1 MHNGISQS
9 DVLIPENKDNKI
21 DRIPEKDIRVLL

>member
-9 DVLIPENKDNKI
+9 DASIPENKDNKI
-21 DRIPEKDIRVLL
+21 DGIPEKDIRVLL